1 MKKNKIKNTSII
13 LFFIFFIIFILSIYL
28 KIVINEKNKIEKLL
42 NQIKISEIKNN
53 NSLNE
58 NFYEDNKLL
67 IQDLNNKFNNII
79 NQLNNL
85 EEILKQEFNKI
96 IYLRLLLIIF
106 IIIFNIFLIYNTY
119 QNKKLKKYKLNIYKK
134 IKETNEFKKEFENG
148 LKNKEFKLY
157 VQPRYDTQTEK
168 IIAGEILV
176 RWNKNNKII
185 YPNEFIKKLEQNN
198 LIGKLDLYLLNETC
212 KKLEEW
218 GNKNKI
224 KISINQS
231 QKNILNKDYI
241 NEIKKIINK
250 YNFNKELLEIELTE
264 DIFIENKE
272 KVKLLEKELHA
283 LNIKIAIDDFGTGYS
298 SYNLLDEIEIDV
310 LKLDKK
316 LFDNLENK
324 KTKIIISAIIQMTKE
339 LKIKSVA
346 EGIENKSQVEFLKK
360 IGCNEIQGYYYSRPK
375 EIDVF
380 EKEIR

>member
-13 LFFIFFIIFILSIYL
+13 LLVIFFIIFILSIYL
-28 KIVINEKNKIEKLL
+28 KIVINEKNKIEILL

-58 NFYEDNKLL
+58 IFYEDNKLL

-157 VQPRYDTQTEK
+157 VQPRYDTQTEE

-185 YPNEFIKKLEQNN
+185 YPNEFIKKLEENN

-231 QKNILNKDYI
+231 QKNILNKNYI

-250 YNFNKELLEIELTE
+250 YNFNNELLEIELTE

-272 KVKLLEKELHA
+272 KVKLLEKELHE

-324 KTKIIISAIIQMTKE
+324 KTQIIIRAIIQMTKE

-346 EGIENKSQVEFLKK
+346 EGIENKRQVEFLRQ
-360 IGCNEIQGYYYSRPK
+360 IGCTEIQGYYYSRPK
-375 EIDVF
+375 EIEVF
-380 EKEIR
+380 KKEIS

>member
-13 LFFIFFIIFILSIYL
+13 LLVIFFIIFILSIYL
-28 KIVINEKNKIEKLL
+28 KIVINEKNKIEILL

-58 NFYEDNKLL
+58 IFYEDNKLL

-157 VQPRYDTQTEK
+157 VQPRYDTQTEE

-185 YPNEFIKKLEQNN
+185 YPNEFIKKLEQ
-198 LIGKLDLYLLNETC
+198 
-212 KKLEEW
+212 
-218 GNKNKI
+218 
-224 KISINQS
+224 
-231 QKNILNKDYI
+231 
-241 NEIKKIINK
+241 II
-250 YNFNKELLEIELTE
+250 
-264 DIFIENKE
+264 
-272 KVKLLEKELHA
+272 
-283 LNIKIAIDDFGTGYS
+283 
-298 SYNLLDEIEIDV
+298 
-310 LKLDKK
+310 
-316 LFDNLENK
+316 
-324 KTKIIISAIIQMTKE
+324 
-339 LKIKSVA
+339 
-346 EGIENKSQVEFLKK
+346 
-360 IGCNEIQGYYYSRPK
+360 
-375 EIDVF
+375 
-380 EKEIR
+380 